1 MIIEIDLDGWLR
13 HLKVKKKQ
21 NETSQCSSQGNS
33 IKAHTKNRGGWVWLA
48 DQLRGGWERHNSVDA
63 SDCWVQILEMEEF
76 GFSDIDPGV
85 LMKVSVW
92 R

>member
-1 MIIEIDLDGWLR
+1 MADGP
-13 HLKVKKKQ
+13 
-21 NETSQCSSQGNS
+21 
-33 IKAHTKNRGGWVWLA
+33 
-48 DQLRGGWERHNSVDA
+48 RGGWERHSSVDA